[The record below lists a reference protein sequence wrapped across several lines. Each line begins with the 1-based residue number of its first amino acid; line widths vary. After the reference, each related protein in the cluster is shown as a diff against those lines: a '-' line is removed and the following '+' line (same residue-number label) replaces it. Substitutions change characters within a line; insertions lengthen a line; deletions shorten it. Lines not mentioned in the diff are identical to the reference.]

1 MPAGPRDSL
10 FGVRNKKTIGQVA
23 VNKINIM
30 MDDPVPAGLV
40 AEPEPGPGARASV
53 SYAERI
59 IDTRLRHEDACNSGV
74 ANRNPGSIR
83 LVALIAEDCRT
94 HGGDFFSQ
102 GFWALFWHR
111 FGNWRMSV
119 KPKALRAPL
128 SLLYRIGAKLTQWFA
143 GIDLPYTVIVGRRV
157 RLEHFGG
164 MILIA
169 RAIGDDVV
177 IRQNTTFGVARAD
190 RLRDWPVIGDGV
202 DIGAG
207 AAILGRVDVG
217 RGAKIGANAVV
228 LKDIPE
234 GAVAVGVPARIVKR
248 G

>member
-1 MPAGPRDSL
+1 M
-10 FGVRNKKTIGQVA
+10 
-23 VNKINIM
+23 NKINIM
-30 MDDPVPAGLV
+30 MDDAVPAGLV
-40 AEPEPGPGARASV
+40 AEPEPSPGARASV
-53 SYAERI
+53 SYAQRI
-59 IDTRLRHEDACNSGV
+59 IDTPLLHEDVHNAGV
-74 ANRNPGSIR
+74 ANRNPGDIR
-83 LVALIAEDCRT
+83 LMALITEDYRT
-94 HGGDFFSQ
+94 HGRDFFSQ

-128 SLLYRIGAKLTQWFA
+128 SLIYKIGTKLTQWFA
-143 GIDLPYTVIVGRRV
+143 GIDLPYTVNVGRRV

-177 IRQNTTFGVARAD
+177 IRQHTTFGIARAD
-190 RLRDWPVIGDGV
+190 RLRDWPVIGDGA
-202 DIGAG
+202 DIGVG

-217 RGAKIGANAVV
+217 RGARIGANAVV